1 MTTPASFPIASLETK
16 EHFIPE
22 PAITSKENEV
32 KISHPS
38 PLLPVYKA
46 IFFKG
51 GRGEVPRSNH
61 KDLCSPLPRFTHH
74 QHHPLNGAPGPRRA
88 RIAWKRQKRGISFF
102 FSPKMMTTDA
112 FKRLSGAG
120 WTCPFWWA
128 SQQPLSHDIPPG
140 HHFPLR
146 HDVAGSMLPVS
157 PALKMHCTSWSK
169 RWLQKQ
175 NQQRL

>member
-120 WTCPFWWA
+120 RRAPRDWAASRVPAARGRGRCRSAPGPPPAGTRRESLPASPPPPPPSPACPF
-128 SQQPLSHDIPPG
+128 
-140 HHFPLR
+140 LR
-146 HDVAGSMLPVS
+146 CRM
-157 PALKMHCTSWSK
+157 K
-169 RWLQKQ
+169 
-175 NQQRL
+175 

>member
-74 QHHPLNGAPGPRRA
+74 QHHALNGAPGPRRA

-102 FSPKMMTTDA
+102 FQSEND
-112 FKRLSGAG
+112 
-120 WTCPFWWA
+120 
-128 SQQPLSHDIPPG
+128 DY
-140 HHFPLR
+140 
-146 HDVAGSMLPVS
+146 
-157 PALKMHCTSWSK
+157 
-169 RWLQKQ
+169 
-175 NQQRL
+175 